1 MAPCHGPESLLTR
14 VFAELGHFEQTV
26 RCYETLTA
34 TALDMDL
41 DARDLGI
48 SGSAALAASGAKD
61 PRVDGHGS
69 CRTPSSSRRLV
80 GHMVLFPRWNN
91 VAKRYIL
98 LKGVIVV

>member
-1 MAPCHGPESLLTR
+1 MAPCHGSETLLTR
-14 VFAELGHFEQTV
+14 VFAEPGHFEQTV
-26 RCYETLTA
+26 RCYETLTG

-48 SGSAALAASGAKD
+48 RRPCGQRRGGSEGGRGVDLAEH
-61 PRVDGHGS
+61 RL
-69 CRTPSSSRRLV
+69 SSHRLV

-98 LKGVIVV
+98 LKGVIVI